1 MLPTTRYDVYDNDK
15 GRRGLNLAASS
26 FVVSLRQMRLRVLV
40 LLLALVGLLS
50 LYVLTAYT
58 HHPSS
63 IPSPTPAP
71 VLGQKAIQDPRFD
84 GLASPG
90 DVAVPREV
98 PKAPS
103 DDEYPAD
110 AGNNGGS
117 NADYQGAQK
126 DVSEDEDEDK
136 DEDEDEDED
145 QGNAFDHSPPIE
157 ENEKRPSAASNGDT
171 KNEWTKEKDAVIGAF
186 QHAWSGYKRY
196 AWGHDE
202 LHPISHRGSDWFHLG
217 LTLVDSLD
225 LMLMMGLKDE
235 FDEAREWVRTS
246 IQYHTGES
254 NLFEV
259 TIRVLGGF
267 LSAHAL
273 SGDQLF
279 ADRAA
284 ELGER
289 LMAAFSSG
297 TPIPFA
303 SVDLRDKKGI
313 PAGHNGGDSSTAE
326 VTTIQL
332 EFTALSRVTGDPKYA
347 EAADRV
353 TQHILS
359 LNRPHGLVPI
369 FIK

>member
-15 GRRGLNLAASS
+15 EKRGPNLVTS
-26 FVVSLRQMRLRVLV
+26 VRILLRTRLRAVV
-40 LLLALVGLLS
+40 ALVAFVGLVSVYL
-50 LYVLTAYT
+50 LPTVC
-58 HHPSS
+58 PRRPS
-63 IPSPTPAP
+63 IPGSPLIAGFNYS
-71 VLGQKAIQDPRFD
+71 GQ
-84 GLASPG
+84 
-90 DVAVPREV
+90 
-98 PKAPS
+98 
-103 DDEYPAD
+103 
-110 AGNNGGS
+110 
-117 NADYQGAQK
+117 
-126 DVSEDEDEDK
+126 
-136 DEDEDEDED
+136 
-145 QGNAFDHSPPIE
+145 
-157 ENEKRPSAASNGDT
+157 
-171 KNEWTKEKDAVIGAF
+171 NEWTKEKDAVIGAF

-202 LHPISHRGSDWFHLG
+202 LRPISHRGSDWFHLG

-267 LSAHAL
+267 LSTHAL

-279 ADRAA
+279 ADKAA
-284 ELGER
+284 DLGER

-347 EAADRV
+347 EAADRI